1 MKFDF
6 MIIFDVVVT
15 LLGIYLM
22 FIGFRMKKDAKIPP
36 SFVAK
41 EEMVTCRDEAGFA
54 NFLFPRTILFALT
67 SLAFGI
73 EGMVNDLIIAINP
86 YVNVAMIIVFLLGWS
101 WFSIGLRK
109 GRGEYCGR

>member
-1 MKFDF
+1 MNFNF
-6 MIIFDVVVT
+6 MIVFDVIVT
-15 LLGIYLM
+15 LLGIYLL
-22 FIGFRMKKDAKIPP
+22 FIGFRMRKDAKIPP

-54 NFLFPRTILFALT
+54 NFLFPRTMVFALT

-73 EGMVNDLIIAINP
+73 EGLVNDVIVSINP
-86 YVNVAMIIVFLLGWS
+86 YVNVAMIIVFLMGWL
-101 WFSIGLRK
+101 WFSMGLRK